1 MSFLISKHVENR
13 ITYVTLFKSIIRVQ
27 NFFCRVDIS
36 NLLIKLEEILSP
48 KVQII
53 QSHAV
58 MPVWTLMLLYF
69 LFLYNRKY
77 WIKVI
82 SYCYLK
88 GFNEDSFKQLYYFL
102 HNLNPLTAKSD
113 PDGISP
119 YKIETISMS
128 QVTRLKTD
136 ISYGILCWSN
146 TKFPEL
152 SS

>member
-1 MSFLISKHVENR
+1 
-13 ITYVTLFKSIIRVQ
+13 
-27 NFFCRVDIS
+27 
-36 NLLIKLEEILSP
+36 
-48 KVQII
+48 
-53 QSHAV
+53 

-77 WIKVI
+77 WLKVT

-102 HNLNPLTAKSD
+102 HDLNSLTAKSD

-119 YKIETISMS
+119 YKIETISRS
-128 QVTRLKTD
+128 QVMRLKTD
-136 ISYGILCWSN
+136 ISYGILGWSN